1 MANYLTTFNTYADY
15 SGATLD
21 LPNVSLVKSTGTVY
35 YKNIFAGAVLGD
47 ILMYDVA
54 NDKLVCTIDAQWDS
68 TTYPIADYEPIA
80 INIYPASQTP
90 DNKARFMALKWA
102 SNASASGSTRNV
114 GLCWGPNSTTI
125 GDITSNDANAFNGRA
140 NTDKAVAAMPGTSG
154 NTQAEYPIFYAVN
167 QFYTNG
173 TSAGDWYVPAKHEL
187 DLYQANYATING
199 LITNIKNASS
209 SIVNTVNSIQWCST
223 EGNYVTFAWKLNSN
237 GLWDGNSNRI
247 NNYEFGVRG
256 VISL

>member
-21 LPNVSLVKSTGTVY
+21 LPNVSLIKSEGKVY

-54 NDKLVCTIDAQWDS
+54 NDKLVCTVDAQWDA
-68 TTYPIADYEPIA
+68 TTYPIASYEPIA

-102 SNASASGSTRNV
+102 SNASASGSTTV
-114 GLCWGPNSTTI
+114 VQLLWGPNSTTA
-125 GDITSNDANAFNGRA
+125 GDITSTDENALNGRA
-140 NTDKAVAAMPGTSG
+140 NTDKAVAAMPNTSG
-154 NTQAEYPIFYAVN
+154 NTQDEYPIFYAVN

-173 TSAGDWYVPAKHEL
+173 TSAGDWYVPSKHEL
-187 DLYQANYATING
+187 DLYQANYATINAN
-199 LITNIKNASS
+199 ITLIKNASS
-209 SIVNTVNSIQWCST
+209 SIVNTVNSRQWCST
-223 EGNYVTFAWKLNSN
+223 EKNTVLAWSLTNNGEFVVYEARNNSK
-237 GLWDGNSNRI
+237 
-247 NNYEFGVRG
+247 GVRG